1 MTTRQRNTPYQAALP
16 TGPTHVAA
24 RSNRTPAEVESN
36 RVFMAAAGRVEFG
49 RHENTRRAVF
59 MAFAYFGSFGP
70 ERVCYATVEHVAERA
85 KVSARTVQRHSPAL
99 VSRELIYAPTR
110 AGGHVPTVWK
120 ILLSEPAPIER
131 GLTLCRPR
139 GDSVSPDIRDRG
151 SSSGPRPKGA
161 SAPQKRNGKNCGSGP
176 VTTAAPLK
184 GSPVPSPCPP
194 TVVPTPEQ
202 HTAGMQDI
210 LDTIQRLKDTTSRTV
225 TTPDDDDATTT
236 PPTHSD
242 EQEALFKEHD
252 RQLQQQRQA
261 AFTPTAD
268 RLTEN
273 TCPHTRIIGG
283 SCHDCGYDDGT
294 GPVPSADFN
303 NGH

>member
-1 MTTRQRNTPYQAALP
+1 MAHSNARQSTATDDETQGTLP
-16 TGPTHVAA
+16 PGPTHIAA
-24 RSNRTPAEVESN
+24 RSNRTPEQVESN

-99 VSRELIYAPTR
+99 VSRALISAPTR

-120 ILLSEPAPIER
+120 ILVSEPAPIER

-139 GDSVSPDIRDRG
+139 GDSVSPNIRDRG

-161 SAPQKRNGKNCGSGP
+161 SAPQKRDGKNCGSGP
-176 VTTAAPLK
+176 VTTAAAWK
-184 GSPVPSPCPP
+184 ASPVPFVLLATAEQAQPHVEAMRRIAQKAATRTP
-194 TVVPTPEQ
+194 TITN
-202 HTAGMQDI
+202 
-210 LDTIQRLKDTTSRTV
+210 
-225 TTPDDDDATTT
+225 DDDRAHGHQ
-236 PPTHSD
+236 PTHSE
-242 EQEALFKEHD
+242 EQEAIFQEHD

-268 RLTEN
+268 HLTES
-273 TCPHTRIIGG
+273 CPHDRIIGG
-283 SCHDCGYDDGT
+283 SCHTCGYDDGT
-294 GPVPSADFN
+294 GPVPSADHN